1 MASDQLWGSLVK
13 AMTRKIE
20 VPRAGSSD
28 SVRALSPTDLHGGD
42 DDEQTTR
49 IPGGRRRKDP
59 PPPSANESGIESRE
73 EAIQRIASHL
83 GYLPHRVVEEY
94 LGHHG
99 GANGVVA
106 ERLQALGLVPSNAG
120 GGANFWW
127 SGVKEG
133 WADPEL
139 MAEVLRSAPGMPQ
152 HRQVSGLLFDFLLDA
167 EVAGYRE
174 VKAADQKALQEATR
188 LLDVLVSDG
197 SLTEARAADL
207 ACEFFGLRRRRGKKW
222 SPDAAAVATV
232 NKDLSDAFGV
242 VPMAGGDEGATT
254 LLVVD
259 DPGPILLETLAR
271 MTGREVR
278 LLIETPTRWAEA
290 KAQWDQAVGKLRG
303 RGASRR
309 GGGKNTRRPK
319 FRLDQD
325 SFAGIT
331 YVPEMVVAILEQAT
345 QISATDVHLEP
356 HEDRLRV
363 RFRVDGILYDV
374 TQLNRAMGD
383 DVISRIKVMADMDI
397 TERRRPQDGHVHQ
410 ELLGEPF
417 DFRIATVPTSRGERM
432 SIRITAASKE
442 IPSIASLGLT
452 DADQAKV
459 VDFTKRSHG
468 IVLACGP
475 VGSGKTTTLYA
486 SLGEIDA
493 HQKNI
498 MTIEDPVEIELPDV
512 SQVHVNYKSGL
523 DFGAGLRALLRQD
536 PNIIMVGEVR
546 DEETAKVAV
555 RSSLTG
561 LLVFSTIHANSAP
574 GAVTT
579 LYNFNIPPF
588 LLATSLVGVI
598 AQRLVRTI
606 CLNCK
611 HEATPDPAVVLQA
624 GFGPEPEPEPEPVPE
639 GQKPKRK
646 RTKKAPAVVFHEG
659 KGCDQCYGTGYS
671 GRTAI
676 FEILQVTEA
685 MRHAITERAPEADIR
700 SMAVEGGM
708 ATLVERGRALV
719 ESGDTTLQEFVR
731 VLYQ

>member
-20 VPRAGSSD
+20 VPRAGAPETNRS
-28 SVRALSPTDLHGGD
+28 LSPADLGRTED
-42 DDEQTTR
+42 DAEETTR

-59 PPPSANESGIESRE
+59 PPSAQEESSISSRE
-73 EAIQRIASHL
+73 EAVQRIASHL

-94 LGHHG
+94 LSHHG
-99 GANGVVA
+99 GDTGVVA
-106 ERLQALGLVPSNAG
+106 RRLEALGLVPSNAAG
-120 GGANFWW
+120 GSAFWW
-127 SGVKEG
+127 TGVKEG

-174 VKAADQKALQEATR
+174 VKAADQKALQEGKR
-188 LLDVLVSDG
+188 LLDVLVEDG

-222 SPDAAAVATV
+222 TPDATAVATV
-232 NKDLSDAFGV
+232 NRELSDAFGV
-242 VPMAGGDEGATT
+242 VPMAGGDDGATT

-278 LLIETPTRWAEA
+278 LLIETPGQWAEA
-290 KAQWDQAVGKLRG
+290 KAEWDSATDKLRG
-303 RGASRR
+303 RGSSSRGR
-309 GGGKNTRRPK
+309 GKKARRPS

-410 ELLGEPF
+410 ELLGDPF

-442 IPSIASLGLT
+442 IPSITSLGLT
-452 DADQAKV
+452 AEDQAKV
-459 VDFTKRSHG
+459 IDFTKRSHG

-486 SLGEIDA
+486 SLGQIDA

-606 CLNCK
+606 CEHCK
-611 HEATPDPAVVLQA
+611 QLAQPDNALILQA
-624 GFGPEPEPEPEPVPE
+624 GFVLPEEPEPPAE
-639 GQKPKRK
+639 GDKPKRK
-646 RTKKAPAVVFHEG
+646 RAAKQAEPLVFHEG
-659 KGCDQCYGTGYS
+659 KGCDRCYGTGYA

-676 FEILQVTEA
+676 FEILSVTEP

-700 SMAVEGGM
+700 EMAIEGGM
-708 ATLVERGRALV
+708 STLVERGRRLV
-719 ESGDTTLQEFVR
+719 SEGRTSLQEFVR